1 MAPRR
6 PLATSRSLA
15 KDESHPRGLSPV
27 DSKSRSRPPLPQ
39 PNPPAGPLG
48 EADYNHLKASSG
60 QPPLVKIPSKDLS
73 TLAVHAGDRKKPGDF
88 TPSVTP
94 IHTASSFFY
103 DSIEQLG
110 EVFEQQAEGS
120 VYTRFGNPTSGAFE
134 GQMAGL
140 EGADYAVATAS
151 GMAGLNLALTAAL
164 TDRRRS
170 IVAADCIYGQ
180 TIAMLMKIFEPQG
193 VDVRFADVCDL
204 ERFEAV
210 VEEEKPGVVLLETMT
225 NPLVRVPQLDRV
237 SEIARKHGAWTLV
250 DATFTTPVL
259 MRPLEWGADLVI
271 HSVTKYI
278 AGHGDV
284 LGGVVLGKDDTR
296 EIVEYLY
303 RTLGPN
309 LGPFTSF
316 LAMRGAK
323 TLPLRMERQCRNAQA
338 VAEALSGVEGVERV
352 YHPSRQDHPD
362 YEVAK
367 RFFPEGLSGAVVSF
381 DLEGGRPRALA
392 FLNALEMILPST
404 SVGDVHTMALYPP
417 MSTHRDLSPKH
428 RARLGIGEGL
438 IRLSVGIESPDDVIA
453 DVLQAVR
460 ASQPAPTTA

>member
-1 MAPRR
+1 M
-6 PLATSRSLA
+6 
-15 KDESHPRGLSPV
+15 
-27 DSKSRSRPPLPQ
+27 
-39 PNPPAGPLG
+39 
-48 EADYNHLKASSG
+48 
-60 QPPLVKIPSKDLS
+60 KIPSKDLS
-73 TLAVHAGDRKKPGDF
+73 TLAVHAGDRKKPGQF
-88 TPSVTP
+88 TPTVTP

-103 DSIEQLG
+103 DSVEELG
-110 EVFEQQAEGS
+110 QVFEQEAEGS
-120 VYTRFGNPTSGAFE
+120 VYTRFGNPTAGAFE
-134 GQMAGL
+134 AQMAAL
-140 EGADYAVATAS
+140 EGAEYAVATSS
-151 GMAGLNLALTAAL
+151 GMAALNLALTAAL

-180 TIAMLMKIFEPQG
+180 TISMLMKVFEPQG

-204 ERFEAV
+204 ERFESV

-284 LGGVVLGKDDTR
+284 LGGAILGKQDTR

-323 TLPLRMERQCRNAQA
+323 TLPLRMEKQCRNAQV
-338 VAEALSGVEGVERV
+338 VAQALGSMEGVTCV
-352 YHPSRQDHPD
+352 YHPSLEDHPD
-362 YEVAK
+362 HATVK
-367 RFFPEGLSGAVVSF
+367 RFFPEGLFGAVVSF
-381 DLEGGRPRALA
+381 DLEGGRPRAQA
-392 FLNALEMILPST
+392 FLDALEMAVPAT
-404 SVGDVHTMALYPP
+404 SVGDVHSMALYPP

-428 RARLGIGEGL
+428 RERLGIGEGL
-438 IRLSVGIESPDDVIA
+438 IRLSVGIEAAEDIVA
-453 DVLQAVR
+453 DLSQALR
-460 ASQPAPTTA
+460 ATRPTPASISD